1 MRLLNDKKGQIRI
14 IEAFFASA
22 LILSSL
28 ALIPSG
34 TPVTTSDTQVL
45 SSTATHVLTTLDSDG
60 YLSTLI
66 ENGSWMTLR
75 ECVESALSPSIWFN
89 LTVFNDNMQQIN
101 DIQISS
107 GNPVGQTVVSTEYVC
122 ASVSA
127 DYNIYIIRLQ
137 LSTVS

>member
-1 MRLLNDKKGQIRI
+1 MRLLNDNKGQIRI
-14 IEAFFASA
+14 IEAFFASV

-34 TPVTTSDTQVL
+34 TPITNSDTQVL
-45 SSTATHVLTTLDSDG
+45 SSTATHVLTALDSDG
-60 YLSTLI
+60 FLSTLI
-66 ENGSWMTLR
+66 ENSSWTTLR
-75 ECVESALSPSIWFN
+75 ECVESAFSPSIWFN
-89 LTVFNDNMQQIN
+89 LTVFNDNMQQMN

-107 GNPVGQTVVSTEYVC
+107 GNAVGQTIVSTEYVC
-122 ASVSA
+122 ASVNR

>member
-1 MRLLNDKKGQIRI
+1 MRLLRDNKGQIRI

-34 TPVTTSDTQVL
+34 TMVTNSNTQIL

-60 YLSTLI
+60 FLSTLI
-66 ENGSWMTLR
+66 ENSSWTTLR
-75 ECVESALSPSIWFN
+75 ECVESTLSPSMWFN
-89 LTVFNDNMQQIN
+89 LTVFDDNMQQIN
-101 DIQISS
+101 DVQISS
-107 GNPVGQTVVSTEYVC
+107 GNPVGQTIVSTEYVC

>member
-1 MRLLNDKKGQIRI
+1 MRLLKDNKGQIRI

-34 TPVTTSDTQVL
+34 TMVTNSNTQIL

-60 YLSTLI
+60 FLSTLI
-66 ENGSWMTLR
+66 ENSSWTTLR
-75 ECVESALSPSIWFN
+75 ECVESTLSPSMWFN

-101 DIQISS
+101 DVQISS
-107 GNPVGQTVVSTEYVC
+107 GNPVGQTIVSTEYVC

-127 DYNIYIIRLQ
+127 NYNIYIIRLQ

>member
-14 IEAFFASA
+14 IEAFFASV

-34 TPVTTSDTQVL
+34 TPVTNSDTQVL
-45 SSTATHVLTTLDSDG
+45 SSTATHVLTALDSDG

-66 ENGSWMTLR
+66 ENSSWTTLR
-75 ECVESALSPSIWFN
+75 ECVESALSPGIWFN
-89 LTVFNDNMQQIN
+89 LTVFNDNMQEIN
-101 DIQISS
+101 DVQISS
-107 GNPVGQTVVSTEYVC
+107 GNPVGQTIVSTQYVC

>member
-1 MRLLNDKKGQIRI
+1 MRLLKDNKGQIRI

-34 TPVTTSDTQVL
+34 TQVTNSNTQIL

-60 YLSTLI
+60 FLSTLI
-66 ENGSWMTLR
+66 ENSSWTTLR
-75 ECVESALSPSIWFN
+75 ECVESTLSPSMWFN

-101 DIQISS
+101 DVQISS
-107 GNPVGQTVVSTEYVC
+107 GNPVGQTIVSTEYVC